1 MKDLT
6 QGNIYKNFFLF
17 SIPIVLSTLLSSAF
31 SIINTSIAGL
41 FLGSK
46 GLATTSCTA
55 SYTTLMAYLYT
66 GQSYGLSVYAAN
78 LFGAKDFERLK
89 RVFYSNLF
97 LVLGVFVCFSVIS
110 ISFSTPI
117 FHFLNVDE
125 EIFEDASRYFKF
137 HCIAFTFAGLNT
149 MFMTCCH
156 SMGETKFP
164 LIASFL
170 SASLNVLGNL
180 LMVAV
185 LDFGVIGLGISS
197 IFANAITFCLYWFR
211 FRGYFRKLGVGT
223 KIPMPSWREI
233 KPLFSYSIPNIL
245 QQFSMGAVA
254 FLIAPL
260 RNGLGYLIVAGYSI
274 SGNIHSY
281 ITNLYYSAS
290 KTASNY
296 IAQCVGAN
304 KYHKIKK
311 AVSTALLQGY
321 VFFFALLIP
330 VWLFSEFV
338 GGLFIN
344 KATDPEVFD
353 YVQIYIRIYLPFLSL
368 HVFCG
373 IFHSILRGIKSNTH
387 LIIASLGGAI
397 VQLIATYLLAPIYGI
412 HGLFSAQIIGWAFE
426 CIYIGILCLTGL
438 WVPSSL
444 RPMVL
449 KRKKKAPEALS
460 E

>member
-17 SIPIVLSTLLSSAF
+17 SIPIVLSSLLSSAF

-41 FLGSK
+41 FLGAE
-46 GLATTSCTA
+46 GLAATSVTS
-55 SYTTLMAYLYT
+55 SYILIMSYIIT

-78 LFGAKDFERLK
+78 LFGAKDYARLK
-89 RVFYSNLF
+89 RTFYSNIF
-97 LVLGVFVCFSVIS
+97 LVFFVLVSFTGIS
-110 ISFSTPI
+110 LFFTDPI
-117 FHFLNVDE
+117 FRFLNVDE
-125 EIFEDASRYFKF
+125 HIYDDASRYFVF
-137 HCIAFTFAGLNT
+137 HCITFTIAGLNT

-170 SASLNVLGNL
+170 SAALNVIGNL
-180 LMVAV
+180 LTVAV
-185 LDFGVIGLGISS
+185 FDFGIIGLGISS
-197 IFANAITFCLYWFR
+197 IFANSVVFLCYWFR
-211 FRGYFRKLGVGT
+211 LRKYFRELGVGT
-223 KIPMPSWREI
+223 KIPKPSFADI
-233 KPLFSYSIPNIL
+233 KPLFSFSLPNIL
-245 QQFSMGAVA
+245 QQCSMGAAA
-254 FLIAPL
+254 FLIAPI
-260 RNGLGYLIVAGYSI
+260 RNGLGYLIVAAYSI
-274 SGNIHSY
+274 STNIHAYFTS
-281 ITNLYYSAS
+281 LYYSAS

-296 IAQCVGAN
+296 IAQCVGAK

-311 AVSTALLQGY
+311 AVSTALLQGF
-321 VFFFALLIP
+321 VFFFVLLIP
-330 VWLFSEFV
+330 VYLFSGFV

-344 KATDPEVFD
+344 KETDPVVFD

-387 LIIASLGGAI
+387 LIIASLGGAVI
-397 VQLIATYLLAPIYGI
+397 NLIATYLLAPTFGI
-412 HGLFSAQIIGWAFE
+412 HGLFSAMVIGWGFE
-426 CIYIGILCLTGL
+426 CLYIGVLCITGL